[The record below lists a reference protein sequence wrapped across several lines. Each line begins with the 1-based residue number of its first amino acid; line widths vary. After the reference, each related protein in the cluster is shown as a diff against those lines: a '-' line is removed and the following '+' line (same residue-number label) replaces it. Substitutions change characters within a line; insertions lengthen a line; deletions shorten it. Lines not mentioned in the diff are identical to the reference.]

1 VRVPGAVQH
10 FSLLSLNP
18 LLSGE
23 GGWGES

>member
-23 GGWGES
+23 GG